1 MLIDSV
7 NKLRNRDA
15 SLIPTC
21 DYSIAL
27 LWLVVLAQIA
37 AAVCLVFWFSR
48 CCKCSKKKRVGRAM
62 VAVLS
67 VVVTLYAVVVFGFA
81 LSVFPFVNDLR
92 DAESQSDAGIM
103 KPTNNTG
110 SGDGSGITSGSS
122 GDGGGDSG
130 DGGSDGSGDH
140 GDSGDGGG
148 GSESGGG
155 GLSGSGVGGDV
166 SGGTISDGGNMT
178 RISNFK
184 SESGLS
190 NVTNSPM
197 NESTVPDTQEREVCI
212 EALSEPFI
220 ISLTFLLLLF
230 IFFAAMSC
238 MFSYECCHNGICHQ
252 SAHYDPTVLVFENE
266 TSFLQ

>member
-48 CCKCSKKKRVGRAM
+48 CCKCSKKKRVGRAV

-67 VVVTLYAVVVFGFA
+67 VVVTLYAVVVLGFA

-103 KPTNNTG
+103 KPTNDTE
-110 SGDGSGITSGSS
+110 SGDGSGITGGSS
-122 GDGGGDSG
+122 GGGGDSG

-155 GLSGSGVGGDV
+155 GLSGSGVGGSG
-166 SGGTISDGGNMT
+166 SGGASSDGGNMT

-212 EALSEPFI
+212 EVSSKPFI

-230 IFFAAMSC
+230 IFIAAMSC
-238 MFSYECCHNGICHQ
+238 MFSYECSHNGICHQ